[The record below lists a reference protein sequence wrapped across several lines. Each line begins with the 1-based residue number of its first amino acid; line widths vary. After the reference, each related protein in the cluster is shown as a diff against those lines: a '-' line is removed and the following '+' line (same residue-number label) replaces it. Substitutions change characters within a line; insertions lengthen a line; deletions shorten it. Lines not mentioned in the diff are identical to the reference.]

1 MVKAKSANAAL
12 AKLAQVREANRAQ
25 AALIDA
31 EEKALLK
38 ALAREGAERLGAAFA
53 RLDLGEISKGDA
65 TRFARAVG
73 NLGFADALSRL
84 EAK

>member
-1 MVKAKSANAAL
+1 MVKAKSTNAAL
-12 AKLAQVREANRAQ
+12 ARLAQNREAIRAQ
-25 AALIDA
+25 TAALDA

-38 ALAREGAERLGAAFA
+38 ALAREGVERLGAAFA

-73 NLGFADALSRL
+73 SLGFAGTLARL